1 MKNEHKNILIIGGGQ
16 SAAYASQEIRKH
28 DSESTVTIVTEE
40 KFLPYERPP
49 LSKNCLI
56 DKTKYEDC
64 LFFSEKFYD
73 ENKIEVKKNIHITNI
88 DCNKKVVTG
97 NSNCNL
103 SYDKLLI
110 ATGSKNRELEFEN
123 NVLKNEENILYL
135 RDIEDSKKINL
146 KIKEC
151 NNPVIIGCGFIGLEI
166 AASISQLEKK
176 VTLIEKSSQL
186 MGRIIPEEISK
197 LVKLKHEQEGNIF
210 FLNSNIKKI
219 EKENKDFMITL
230 DLNKEI
236 KTDLIIIG
244 VGSIPNTSV
253 FENSALIIDN
263 GIKVNEFCQS
273 SIKDVFAA
281 GDVANFY
288 HPHYGKYM
296 RLESYKHAQNHGIFA
311 AKNICGLK
319 EPYKDIPWMWSDQLN
334 INIQLTGLCD
344 DFEKI
349 LQRGDNIEEGIIDF
363 FIKNN
368 EIKGACGI
376 GLKGKIGRDIKLASK
391 ILEKRLKIDAANIV
405 NKNFNLSKIL
415 KKV

>member
-16 SAAYASQEIRKH
+16 ASAYASQEIRKH

-49 LSKNCLI
+49 LSKNCLV
-56 DKTKYEDC
+56 DKRKYEDC
-64 LFFSEKFYD
+64 LFFPEKFYD
-73 ENKIEVKKNIHITNI
+73 ENNIEVKKNIHINNI
-88 DCNKKVVTG
+88 DFNKKIITG
-97 NSNCNL
+97 NSNCKL

-123 NVLKNEENILYL
+123 NDLKNEENILYL
-135 RDIEDSKKINL
+135 RNIDDSKKINL

-166 AASISQLEKK
+166 AASISQFEKK

-186 MGRIIPEEISK
+186 MGRVIPEEISK

-219 EKENKDFMITL
+219 EKENKEFVITL
-230 DLNKEI
+230 DLNKVI

-253 FENSALIIDN
+253 FENSELIIEN

-273 SIKDVFAA
+273 SIEDVFAA

-319 EPYKDIPWMWSDQLN
+319 ESYVDIPWMWSDQFDLN
-334 INIQLTGLCD
+334 LQLSGVCD
-344 DFEKI
+344 DYDDMVS
-349 LQRGDNIEEGIIDF
+349 RGKDIREGIIYF
-363 FIKNN
+363 FLKKN
-368 EIKGACGI
+368 IIHGACGLAI
-376 GLKGKIGRDIKLASK
+376 GGKVAKNIRLASK
-391 ILEKRLKIDAANIV
+391 LSEKKIKMSKEILSDTSTKL
-405 NKNFNLSKIL
+405 NKYL
-415 KKV
+415 